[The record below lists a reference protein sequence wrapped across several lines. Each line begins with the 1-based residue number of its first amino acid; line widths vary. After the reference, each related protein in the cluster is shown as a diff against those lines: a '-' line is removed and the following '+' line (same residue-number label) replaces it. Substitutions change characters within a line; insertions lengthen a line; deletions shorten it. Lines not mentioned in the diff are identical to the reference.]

1 VIDKKKLLVKDGKVL
16 AVIRP
21 SDPQRALNKAKAL
34 LGMNYRDGQ
43 KAMDEILQDP
53 AQTYTFI
60 GLAMKKHGKIVDP
73 ETGAVIGK
81 AQAGDSFV
89 PYEQILARHEAEA
102 KWAEEDKKGEPS

>member
-1 VIDKKKLLVKDGKVL
+1 
-16 AVIRP
+16 
-21 SDPQRALNKAKAL
+21 
-34 LGMNYRDGQ
+34 
-43 KAMDEILQDP
+43 
-53 AQTYTFI
+53 
-60 GLAMKKHGKIVDP
+60 MKKHGKIVDP

>member
-1 VIDKKKLLVKDGKVL
+1 VIPTKKLLVKDGKVL

-21 SDPQRALNKAKAL
+21 SDPQRALDKARAL
-34 LGMNYRDGQ
+34 VGMSYADGQ

-60 GLAMKKHGKIVDP
+60 GLAMKKHGKIADP

-81 AQAGDSFV
+81 TQAGDSFV
-89 PYEQILARHEAEA
+89 SYEQILARHAAEA
-102 KWAEEDKKGEPS
+102 KWAQEDKKDRSS